1 MAGGG
6 RERTGGSGRG
16 FAGGEVW
23 CWWRHPTGARAR
35 RRARGLSYALTAL
48 GAARSPVL
56 RPPPSALRPGKSI
69 QSKMETPGSAASSQ
83 PTAGQRFSVVCK
95 CQVPRMACL
104 NNQTTRGSPAA
115 RPGSRESRW
124 PLASVQC
131 LQSGRIRAAVCGES
145 ETGQRPQAQ
154 NVPHARPL
162 GCCAID
168 KSGHGP
174 TTVAKVSDG
183 LVSVPHHCSPPV
195 TTGGVMESP

>member
-23 CWWRHPTGARAR
+23 CWWRHPTGAEGAKEGTRAFICIDR
-35 RRARGLSYALTAL
+35 TWGGQES
-48 GAARSPVL
+48 
-56 RPPPSALRPGKSI
+56 RPSPSALENPSNPKW
-69 QSKMETPGSAASSQ
+69 KHWAPPLAVSQ
-83 PTAGQRFSVVCK
+83 PPASGSRLSASTK
-95 CQVPRMACL
+95 CQVPRRACL

>member
-23 CWWRHPTGARAR
+23 CWWRHPTGAEGAKEGTRAFICIDR
-35 RRARGLSYALTAL
+35 TWGGQES
-48 GAARSPVL
+48 
-56 RPPPSALRPGKSI
+56 RPSPSALRPGKSI
-69 QSKMETPGSAASSQ
+69 QSKMETLGSAASSQ

-95 CQVPRMACL
+95 CQVPRRACL

-168 KSGHGP
+168 KSGHEP